1 MIKANAVKQSYNRR
15 QRKDNIEGFLFA
27 FPPML
32 RFLLFN
38 LVPLA
43 VGLIVAFMNTNRSYD
58 FTQGTFCGLDNFKT
72 ILTDAVFWQ
81 SIGNTL
87 YLGLSWVISMAL
99 AMVVSV
105 FLAGQI
111 KGKAFFRL
119 VYYLPFVCSTVA
131 ITLIWQ
137 VLLDYNYGA
146 VNTIID
152 FLGGA
157 RIDFKG
163 DPDWYLPGLVIMTA
177 WSTMGYKIVI
187 LTAALTNVNRSYYEA
202 ASLDGA
208 NAWQKFVHVTMP
220 AISPTVFYLAVT
232 GLINVL
238 QEFTRSQVWAPDG
251 GPNGKG
257 ITIVF
262 YLYREGFDYT
272 NMGTASA
279 VAWVLSIMIVLV
291 TIANFALSKKW
302 VKYD

>member
-1 MIKANAVKQSYNRR
+1 MIRADAVKQNCNRR
-15 QRKDNIEGFLFA
+15 KRKDNIEGFLFA
-27 FPPML
+27 FPPVL

-43 VGLIVAFMNTNRSYD
+43 VGLIVAFMDTKRTYD
-58 FTQGTFCGLDNFKT
+58 IFSGVLCGLDNFKRV
-72 ILTDAVFWQ
+72 LTDPVFWG

-87 YLGLSWVISMAL
+87 YLGISWPISMAL

-105 FLAGQI
+105 FLAGKI
-111 KGKAFFRL
+111 RGKTFFRM

-146 VNTIID
+146 VNTILEFIS
-152 FLGGA
+152 GV
-157 RIDFKG
+157 RINFRG
-163 DPDWYLPGLVIMTA
+163 DPNWYLPGLIIMTV

-208 NAWQKFVHVTMP
+208 NSWQKFVHVTMP

-238 QEFTRSQVWAPDG
+238 QEFTRSQVWSMDG

-262 YLYREGFDYT
+262 YLYREAFSYT

-279 VAWVLSIMIVLV
+279 VAWILSTMIVLI
-291 TIANFALSKKW
+291 TILNFALSKKW

>member
-1 MIKANAVKQSYNRR
+1 MKYSHCLESGYQQY
-15 QRKDNIEGFLFA
+15 
-27 FPPML
+27 
-32 RFLLFN
+32 
-38 LVPLA
+38 
-43 VGLIVAFMNTNRSYD
+43 
-58 FTQGTFCGLDNFKT
+58 
-72 ILTDAVFWQ
+72 
-81 SIGNTL
+81 
-87 YLGLSWVISMAL
+87 MA
-99 AMVVSV
+99 
-105 FLAGQI
+105 
-111 KGKAFFRL
+111 
-119 VYYLPFVCSTVA
+119 P
-131 ITLIWQ
+131 
-137 VLLDYNYGA
+137 N
-146 VNTIID
+146 
-152 FLGGA
+152 
-157 RIDFKG
+157 
-163 DPDWYLPGLVIMTA
+163 
-177 WSTMGYKIVI
+177 GYKIVI

>member
-1 MIKANAVKQSYNRR
+1 MIRADAAKKHDSRR
-15 QRKDNIEGFLFA
+15 KRRDNIEGFLFA
-27 FPPML
+27 FPPVL

-43 VGLIVAFMNTNRSYD
+43 VGLIVVFLDTNRTYD
-58 FTQGTFCGLDNFKT
+58 IFSGVFCGLNNFKKV
-72 ILTDAVFWQ
+72 LTDSVFWQ

-87 YLGLSWVISMAL
+87 YLGMAWPISMVIAL
-99 AMVVSV
+99 IIAV
-105 FLAGQI
+105 FLTQKIRGRS
-111 KGKAFFRL
+111 FFRL
-119 VYYLPFVCSTVA
+119 VYFLPFVCSTVA

-137 VLLDYNYGA
+137 VLLDYNYGV
-146 VNTIID
+146 VNTIIE
-152 FLGGA
+152 FFNGA
-157 RIDFKG
+157 RINFKG
-163 DPDWYLPGLVIMTA
+163 DASWYLPGLIIMTV
-177 WSTMGYKIVI
+177 WSTTGYKIVI

-238 QEFTRSQVWAPDG
+238 QEFTRSQVWSADG

-262 YLYREGFDYT
+262 YLYREAFTYT

-279 VAWVLSIMIVLV
+279 VAWILSIMIVLI
-291 TIANFALSKKW
+291 TILNFKLSKKW